1 MSATEII
8 NELPRLTEAERRAVF
23 DRLLRL
29 EDLPLSEADEAL
41 VAARLAEH
49 RADPG
54 SSLPLEEMNRR
65 LRAST

>member
-1 MSATEII
+1 MSAIEII

-23 DRLLRL
+23 DRLLQL

-49 RADPG
+49 RADPW
-54 SSLPLEEMNRR
+54 
-65 LRAST
+65 